1 MFQMRKYR
9 QGRER
14 LVAACDEELVGK
26 TLSEGEVE
34 LHVDPRF
41 YEGTLIDEEGLS
53 AHLRQCTVANLVGKR
68 VVELAIEM
76 GMIDP
81 GNVLDIDGVPHAQW
95 ALLF

>member
-1 MFQMRKYR
+1 MRHYK

-34 LHVDPRF
+34 LHVDPGF
-41 YEGTLIDEEGLS
+41 YEGLRVDEEALQV
-53 AHLRQCTVANLVGKR
+53 HLRQCTVANLVGER
-68 VVELAIEM
+68 TVNLAIGM
-76 GMIDP
+76 GMVDP
-81 GNVLDIDGVPHAQW
+81 RNVLRIDGVPHAQW

>member
-1 MFQMRKYR
+1 MRQYR

-26 TLSEGEVE
+26 TLSEGDVE

-41 YEGTLIDEEGLS
+41 YEGTRIDEEGLS
-53 AHLRQCTVANLVGKR
+53 AHLRQCTVANLVGER
-68 VVELAIEM
+68 VVELAIAM